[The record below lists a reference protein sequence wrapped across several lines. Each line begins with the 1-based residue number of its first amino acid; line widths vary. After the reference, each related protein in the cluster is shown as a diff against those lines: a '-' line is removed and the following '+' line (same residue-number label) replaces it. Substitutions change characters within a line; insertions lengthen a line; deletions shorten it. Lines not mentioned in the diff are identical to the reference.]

1 MIIPEVFV
9 MKRLIYIIPVTAIG
23 LLTLVGCN
31 SAQESAT
38 QAPATQAPAA
48 TETTAATTVSKTP
61 GATQGG
67 FGTLVS
73 VVSNTKTAVSAG
85 NFAKAQQEFD
95 QFENSW
101 SKVEDGVKTKSSKTY
116 NTIEDAA
123 TQVKGALKAKDKAKA
138 LKGLQTLDT
147 NIATVSKG

>member
-1 MIIPEVFV
+1 
-9 MKRLIYIIPVTAIG
+9 MKRLIYIISISAIG

-31 SAQESAT
+31 SGEQAT
-38 QAPATQAPAA
+38 TT
-48 TETTAATTVSKTP
+48 TETSGVTKVSGTP

-67 FGTLVS
+67 FTALKS
-73 VVSNTKTAVSAG
+73 IVSNTKTAVSAG
-85 NFAKAQQEFD
+85 NFDKAQQEFD
-95 QFENSW
+95 KFENAW

-116 NTIEDAA
+116 NVIEDAA
-123 TQVKGALKAKDKAKA
+123 TEVKGALKAKDKAKA

>member
-1 MIIPEVFV
+1 

-38 QAPATQAPAA
+38 QTPAA

-85 NFAKAQQEFD
+85 KFDKAQQEFD
-95 QFENSW
+95 KFENSW

-116 NTIEDAA
+116 NAIEDAA

>member
-1 MIIPEVFV
+1 
-9 MKRLIYIIPVTAIG
+9 MKRLVYIIPVTAIA

-31 SAQESAT
+31 SEQKSAT
-38 QAPATQAPAA
+38 QTPTT
-48 TETTAATTVSKTP
+48 TETTAATAVSKTP
-61 GATQGG
+61 VTTQGG
-67 FGTLVS
+67 FNTLVG

-85 NFAKAQQEFD
+85 NFDKAQQEFNK
-95 QFENSW
+95 FENSW

-116 NTIEDAA
+116 NVIEDTA

-147 NIATVSKG
+147 NIATVSKK

>member
-1 MIIPEVFV
+1 
-9 MKRLIYIIPVTAIG
+9 MKRLIYIIPVTTIS

-31 SAQESAT
+31 NT
-38 QAPATQAPAA
+38 QQSTTKTPAT
-48 TETTAATTVSKTP
+48 TETTGGTAVSGNT

-67 FGTLVS
+67 FNALIS
-73 VVSNTKTAVSAG
+73 VVSNTKTPVEAG
-85 NFAKAQQEFD
+85 NFDKAQQEFD
-95 QFENSW
+95 KFENAW
-101 SKVEDGVKTKSSKTY
+101 GKVEDGVKTKSSKTY
-116 NTIEDAA
+116 NAIEDAA

>member
-1 MIIPEVFV
+1 
-9 MKRLIYIIPVTAIG
+9 MKHLIYIIPVTAIG

-31 SAQESAT
+31 SDQKSTT
-38 QAPATQAPAA
+38 QTPATTQ
-48 TETTAATTVSKTP
+48 TTGGTTASKTP

-67 FGTLVS
+67 FAPLVS
-73 VVSNTKTAVSAG
+73 VVSNTKTAVQAG
-85 NFAKAQQEFD
+85 NFDKAQQQFNK
-95 QFENSW
+95 FENSW

-116 NTIEDAA
+116 NVIEDTA

>member
-1 MIIPEVFV
+1 

-31 SAQESAT
+31 SDQKSTT
-38 QAPATQAPAA
+38 QTPATTQ
-48 TETTAATTVSKTP
+48 TTGGTTASKTP
-61 GATQGG
+61 GTTQGG
-67 FGTLVS
+67 FDPLVS
-73 VVSNTKTAVSAG
+73 VVSNTKTAVQAG
-85 NFAKAQQEFD
+85 NFDKAQQEFNK
-95 QFENSW
+95 FENSW

-116 NTIEDAA
+116 NVIEDTA

-138 LKGLQTLDT
+138 LKGLQTLNT

>member
-1 MIIPEVFV
+1 
-9 MKRLIYIIPVTAIG
+9 MKRLIYIIPLTAIG

-31 SAQESAT
+31 SAPQSTT
-38 QAPATQAPAA
+38 QAPAT
-48 TETTAATTVSKTP
+48 TETTAGTTVSKTT

-67 FGTLVS
+67 FSTLVS

-85 NFAKAQQEFD
+85 KFDKAQQEFD
-95 QFENSW
+95 KFENSW

-116 NTIEDAA
+116 TVIEDAA
-123 TQVKGALKAKDKAKA
+123 DQVKDALKAKDKAKA